1 MKYMFVCTGNTCRS
15 PMAEALFN
23 KICEDNNIEHF
34 SISRGLSVFFPQ
46 PVNPKS
52 LESLKKQGV
61 SDFKHTALG
70 ITEDDVAKCDVILTM
85 TSSHKLALKN
95 SFSKYKS
102 KIFTINE
109 KAYGK
114 ESDIDDPFGKS
125 QEVYD
130 KCLLEIKEAIL
141 KILCIK

>member
-1 MKYMFVCTGNTCRS
+1 
-15 PMAEALFN
+15 MAEALFN
-23 KICEDNNIEHF
+23 KICIDNNLEHL

-52 LESLKKQGV
+52 QESLKKQGI

-70 ITEDDVAKCDVILTM
+70 ITENDVAECDVILTM
-85 TSSHKLALKN
+85 TSSHKLALKAA
-95 SFSKYKS
+95 FPKYKS

-114 ESDIDDPFGKS
+114 ESDIEDPFGGN

-130 KCLLEIKEAIL
+130 KCSLEIKEAVL